1 MTYYENQIRKL
12 GSIVYANQYQLDT
25 VIATRNYI
33 LNHFDKAL
41 NLALLAHLHFT
52 SRFHLLRL
60 FKKYYGQTP
69 GQYLIDVRIEQ
80 SKVML
85 KNGASVSEAC
95 YAVGFDSP
103 ASFCTLFKSRTGIAP
118 SAFRKKSIF
127 AKLD

>member
-1 MTYYENQIRKL
+1 MTFYESQIKKL

-33 LNHFDKAL
+33 INHFDKEL
-41 NLALLAHLHFT
+41 NLDLLAHLRFT

-60 FKKYYGQTP
+60 FKRYYGQTP

-80 SKVML
+80 SKLML
-85 KNGASVSEAC
+85 KKGASVSDAC

-103 ASFCTLFKSRTGIAP
+103 ASFSTLFKSRTGLAP
-118 SAFRKKSIF
+118 SAFQKKSIF
-127 AKLD
+127 AKQD